1 MIESWLAYDTR
12 AFSRQV
18 GHVFFSSVK
27 SPYEGL
33 RTGNG
38 RGFDA
43 DGIADLVAAIHLM
56 HFKPVEPQRLSRARE
71 HLLEMIGQSRKCWE
85 YATAETDDDREWIPN
100 AQQTSLV
107 PLTVTEERVQG
118 WRMFLDEAE
127 AVLEGK
133 KLLPHWRVKDGR
145 GINLKRVFEEPR
157 TFDLV
162 MWAHGAAAIPYLEQG
177 ELVSR
182 DTARTLNA
190 TFQGRFLAFAVWFQ

>member
-1 MIESWLAYDTR
+1 MIDSWLAHDTR
-12 AFSRQV
+12 LFCSQV

-33 RTGNG
+33 RAGNG
-38 RGFDA
+38 QGFDV

-56 HFKPVEPQRLSRARE
+56 HFEPAEPQRLSRVRE
-71 HLLEMIGQSRKCWE
+71 HLLAMIGQSRKCWE
-85 YATAETDDDREWIPN
+85 AAIAETDDDREWIPN
-100 AQQTSLV
+100 ARQTSLV

-182 DTARTLNA
+182 DTARTLSA
-190 TFQGRFLAFAVWFQ
+190 TFQGRFLAFAIWFQ